1 MEINTRTIFYIYIT
15 LVFVSVVAFALIKCK
30 YNINSFDQYLY
41 IEHNENTT
49 PMDWVKFV
57 LTHFIV
63 QFVFG
68 FVFTLDTFYEMFAKT
83 ILLEIALVQIKNCS
97 VTQLGD
103 MNSAFL
109 SIIVGMVSF
118 YIGGYVQ
125 ALIFPNKSKKH

>member
-83 ILLEIALVQIKNCS
+83 ILLEIALVQIKDCS

-118 YIGGYVQ
+118 YIGGYVRS
-125 ALIFPNKSKKH
+125 LIFPNKSKKQ

>member
-15 LVFVSVVAFALIKCK
+15 LVFVSVVAFAFIKCK

-83 ILLEIALVQIKNCS
+83 ILLEIALVQIKDCS

-118 YIGGYVQ
+118 YIGGYVRS
-125 ALIFPNKSKKH
+125 LIFPNKSKKQ

>member
-15 LVFVSVVAFALIKCK
+15 LVFVSVVAFAFIKCK